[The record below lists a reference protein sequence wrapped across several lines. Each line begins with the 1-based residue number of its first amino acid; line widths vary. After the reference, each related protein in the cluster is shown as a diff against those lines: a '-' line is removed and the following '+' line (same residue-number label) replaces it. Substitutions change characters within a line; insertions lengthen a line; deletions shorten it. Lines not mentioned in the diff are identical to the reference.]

1 MTPSSARAPGPSVRL
16 KLTLS
21 YVGFLMVA
29 GALLLVVVYVFL
41 LRYVPDEVNTWVRT
55 APTAATSSAPS
66 SRGLYRRSPS
76 CWSSGSSAAG
86 SSPAGCSR
94 R

>member
-41 LRYVPDEVNTWVRT
+41 LRYVPDEVNTLGPYSPNRGDLER
-55 APTAATSSAPS
+55 AS
-66 SRGLYRRSPS
+66 SRGPCRRSPS

-86 SSPAGCSR
+86 SSPAGCSHR
-94 R
+94 